1 MAYIA
6 LDSEMPIVVL
16 HSHGFCDFHCWPYIF
31 VDSELFIVVL
41 LIIAVDSVIFIVVIH
56 SHGF

>member
-1 MAYIA
+1 M
-6 LDSEMPIVVL
+6 SIVVL

-41 LIIAVDSVIFIVVIH
+41 LIIAVDSVIFIVVLH
-56 SHGF
+56 SHDF